1 MKTILITGSSGFI
14 GNYLAEK
21 FREDYIIIGIDKE
34 SIERKF
40 NGFFYKIDI
49 KNYKEIEKV
58 FDLHSID
65 YVIHAAAEKSL
76 SKCENNFEAAYH
88 TNFTATIEIYNLAK
102 RKNAKFIFISSD
114 QVFDGKHGNY
124 LEESNTKA
132 INQYGELK
140 VLAENILKK
149 DINVAICRTAMVFGE
164 IPTHQL
170 TYFDNIKNHS
180 TLVVQGFI
188 VQHVLHK
195 LTNKEPIILPEDEF
209 ITPTSIELLFCQL
222 KIILEENITGIIHCC
237 GSEKVSRY
245 EFGKMIA
252 KRFDLDDRYVI
263 AGVSN
268 DLIRPKDVSLD
279 TTQSSRIL
287 NMRFWDAKI
296 MLVRLSDNLIKGE

>member
-14 GNYLAEK
+14 GNYLVEK
-21 FREDYIIIGIDKE
+21 FKEDYIIIGVDKDDIN
-34 SIERKF
+34 SKF

-58 FDLHSID
+58 FDSHSID
-65 YVIHAAAEKSL
+65 YVIHAAAEKAL
-76 SKCENNFEAAYH
+76 SACEKNFESAYH
-88 TNFTATIEIYNLAK
+88 INFISTVEIYNLAK
-102 RKNAKFIFISSD
+102 IKNAKFIFISSD
-114 QVFDGKHGNY
+114 QVFDGKNGNY
-124 LEESNTKA
+124 LEKSNTKA

-140 VLAENILKK
+140 ILAENMLKK
-149 DINVAICRTAMVFGE
+149 DKNVAICRTAMVFGE
-164 IPTHQL
+164 IPNHQL

-188 VQHVLHK
+188 VQHVLYK
-195 LTNKEPIILPEDEF
+195 LMNNESIMLPEDEF

-252 KRFDLDDRYVI
+252 KRFNLDDRYVI
-263 AGVSN
+263 AGLSN
-268 DLIRPKDVSLD
+268 DLIRPKDVSLN
-279 TTQSSRIL
+279 TAQSSRIL
-287 NMRFWDAKI
+287 NMRFCDVKT
-296 MLVRLSDNLIKGE
+296 MLLRLSDNLIKGE